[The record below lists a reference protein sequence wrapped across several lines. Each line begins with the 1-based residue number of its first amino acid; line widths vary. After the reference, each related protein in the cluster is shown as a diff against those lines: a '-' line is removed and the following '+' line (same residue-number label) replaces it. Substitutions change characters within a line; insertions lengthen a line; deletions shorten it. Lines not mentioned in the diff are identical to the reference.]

1 MRTRILELIQQLIP
15 QLQTPPVKGSLPL
28 MLLGKWAGFIWPDAL
43 KQLQG
48 HPLVRCHDGYVEIIP
63 SVLNDENLLLAESQT
78 QAEKL
83 SAATHPGQI
92 DNNFSTMNQHS
103 STPDYRAL
111 SISLN
116 QIAHELR
123 ASGCLPFWRDE
134 QVHAWAEGE
143 KIAHLER
150 TATRPLGLLTHAVH
164 LNAWTPDGRVYLALR
179 SATKQTDPNM
189 WDTLVGGLLNMH
201 DTPEQGL
208 VRECYEEAGLL
219 PEQIHQRS
227 PIRLITRVRIPL
239 IEGYQVEDI
248 LTSDCI
254 LAPEV
259 YPQNVDG
266 EVSEIAHFAPS
277 EVLAMMEQGLI
288 TTEAKIVLLDSFQQ
302 QTATTRS

>member
-28 MLLGKWAGFIWPDAL
+28 MLLGRWAGFVWPDAL

-48 HPLVRCHDGYVEIIP
+48 HPLVRRHDGYVEIIP
-63 SVLNDENLLLAESQT
+63 TVGGDESHQPSAHTT
-78 QAEKL
+78 QAENR
-83 SAATHPGQI
+83 SSTEHQEQTG
-92 DNNFSTMNQHS
+92 NNFSTMNQYS
-103 STPDYRAL
+103 STPDYHAL

-150 TATRPLGLLTHAVH
+150 TATRPLGLLTQAVH
-164 LNAWTPDGRVYLALR
+164 LNAWTPEGRVYLALR
-179 SATKQTDPNM
+179 SPTKQTDPNM

-219 PEQIHQRS
+219 PEQLVQRS
-227 PIRLITRVRIPL
+227 PMRLITRVRIPL

-254 LAPEV
+254 LAPDTT
-259 YPQNVDG
+259 PQNVDG
-266 EVSEIAHFAPS
+266 EVCEIAHFAPS

-288 TTEAKIVLLDSFQQ
+288 TTEAKIVLLDSFQHR
-302 QTATTRS
+302 TAATRS